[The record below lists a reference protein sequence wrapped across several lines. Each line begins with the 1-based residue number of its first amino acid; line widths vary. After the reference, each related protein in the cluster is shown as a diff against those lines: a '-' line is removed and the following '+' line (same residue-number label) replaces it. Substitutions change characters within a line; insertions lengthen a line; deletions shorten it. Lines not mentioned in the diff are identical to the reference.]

1 MSTNNNQIEGLKH
14 PRKHQIASRENPESE
29 KIWGQ
34 AIESRWK
41 AKREAAAAKEAV
53 VAMNNRKNAVHI
65 KSHKL
70 KSSKSLGTKTVMKPF
85 NGHGRRSSIVSDHKK
100 ERMQR
105 VKSQLEQK
113 KGRSK
118 IRQGSTGALVV
129 DADVLRLAI
138 QRHKCHRCKNCYQKL
153 RDWRIYPNS
162 TVETIWILFTTFF
175 VCWTSLMLPVTVAFI
190 SANNRPVWWQIIDVS
205 ADVFYITDGEFRIK
219 LSFLSFGTLA
229 FSIYF
234 SLSTSTFYP
243 VPLNFSL
250 FFFLN
255 KNNTV
260 LVVLNFRAVYLDT
273 WGAMITESPKI
284 AQHYMFGASGTSIG
298 WFWIDFPA
306 SIPWNL
312 FISDNMIGIR
322 DAGYMFNLP
331 KLARLFHLPTQFSK
345 LPCIK
350 QGANTGRITKLFSLF
365 IMVAHWFGCL
375 WYLAGS
381 LEEAKASCYKYQSA
395 NSDGACSWIDASDA
409 SHLPKEHLYV
419 RSLYW
424 AIATMTSVGYGD
436 ISPINRSET
445 IVCGVIMLIG
455 AAMYATIFSNMASY
469 IQSIDTDVSN
479 FQQKMNDVR
488 QQMTYL
494 KIPDELS
501 SHIEMYYNYMWTC
514 HKGLVEHQQY
524 FYKDLPNALNLEI
537 SMHLFRDTVSGVALF
552 AGCSEAFLREV
563 VLNLE
568 PQVCIPGEYIVN
580 KNDVARAMFFITRG
594 EVEVLDNFEGRHLAF
609 LRAPQYFGETAIL
622 EARRRTASIQAL
634 TYADLYCLLAASMQV
649 ILKSF
654 KVDDER
660 IHMNALQFLNHGKI
674 TSK

>member
-1 MSTNNNQIEGLKH
+1 
-14 PRKHQIASRENPESE
+14 
-29 KIWGQ
+29 
-34 AIESRWK
+34 
-41 AKREAAAAKEAV
+41 
-53 VAMNNRKNAVHI
+53 
-65 KSHKL
+65 
-70 KSSKSLGTKTVMKPF
+70 
-85 NGHGRRSSIVSDHKK
+85 
-100 ERMQR
+100 
-105 VKSQLEQK
+105 
-113 KGRSK
+113 
-118 IRQGSTGALVV
+118 
-129 DADVLRLAI
+129 
-138 QRHKCHRCKNCYQKL
+138 
-153 RDWRIYPNS
+153 
-162 TVETIWILFTTFF
+162 
-175 VCWTSLMLPVTVAFI
+175 
-190 SANNRPVWWQIIDVS
+190 
-205 ADVFYITDGEFRIK
+205 
-219 LSFLSFGTLA
+219 
-229 FSIYF
+229 
-234 SLSTSTFYP
+234 
-243 VPLNFSL
+243 
-250 FFFLN
+250 
-255 KNNTV
+255 
-260 LVVLNFRAVYLDT
+260 
-273 WGAMITESPKI
+273 MITESPKI
-284 AQHYMFGASGTSIG
+284 AQHYMFGASGKSIG

-375 WYLAGS
+375 WYLVGS
-381 LEEAKASCYKYQSA
+381 LEEAKSSCYKYQSA

-445 IVCGVIMLIG
+445 TVCGVIMLIG

-524 FYKDLPNALNLEI
+524 FYKDLPTALNLEI
-537 SMHLFRDTVSGVALF
+537 SVHLFRDTVSGVALF